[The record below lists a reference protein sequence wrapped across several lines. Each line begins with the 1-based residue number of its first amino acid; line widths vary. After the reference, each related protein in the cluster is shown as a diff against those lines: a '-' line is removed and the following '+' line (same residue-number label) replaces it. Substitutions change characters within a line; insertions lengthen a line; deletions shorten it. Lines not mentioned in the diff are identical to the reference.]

1 MLEKSYEINVIMFIA
16 ISILLI
22 IRSLDNDIS
31 SQSNLQLQLATF
43 VTIIAASHYF
53 LMVRSKKHVVSYRY
67 FDWFFTT
74 PILLIDLCLL
84 LKIYDIKFISEI
96 IIYNTIMLF
105 MGFLGELEL
114 IPLYVSNILGF
125 IPFIMMYKKIS
136 DKTKIQQ
143 EKHLVNGFFGLWSLY
158 GVNQLNPFVDGKNIT
173 YNILDFITK
182 GAFGLYIY
190 YESM

>member
-22 IRSLDNDIS
+22 IRSLDNDVT
-31 SQSNLQLQLATF
+31 SQSNLQLQLAAF

-53 LMVRSKKHVVSYRY
+53 LMIRSSKHIVSYRY

-84 LKIYDIKFISEI
+84 LKIYNVTFISEI
-96 IIYNTIMLF
+96 IIYNTIMLTL
-105 MGFLGELEL
+105 GFLGELKL

-125 IPFIMMYKKIS
+125 IPFIMMYKKIV
-136 DKTKIQQ
+136 DKTNTSA
-143 EKHLVNGFFGLWSLY
+143 EKHLVNGFFSLWSLY
-158 GVNQLNPFVDGKNIT
+158 GVNQLNPYVDGKNIT

-190 YESM
+190 YESV

>member
-22 IRSLDNDIS
+22 VRSLDKDVS
-31 SQSNLQLQLATF
+31 KESNIQLQLAAF

-53 LMVRSKKHVVSYRY
+53 LMVRSIKNVVSYRY

-84 LKIYDIKFISEI
+84 LEVYDVKFITEMV
-96 IIYNTIMLF
+96 IYNTLMLL
-105 MGFLGELEL
+105 MGFLGEIKA
-114 IPLYVSNILGF
+114 IPLYLSNITGF
-125 IPFIMMYKKIS
+125 VPFAIMYKKFI
-136 DKTKIQQ
+136 DKVRNDEDKY
-143 EKHLVNGFFGLWSLY
+143 LVNGFFGLWALY
-158 GVNQLNPFVDGKNIT
+158 GVNQLNPYDSNKNLS

-190 YESM
+190 YKSI